1 MPVSIKGQNLGYI
14 HISMILDDYKFL
26 QRRNHFKRIL
36 STLFAFG
43 IGIVASL
50 ILADQ
55 YTDPIKKIANASRK
69 IAEGKARQDTG
80 KRAERTR

>member
-14 HISMILDDYKFL
+14 HISMILDDYKYL
-26 QRRNHFKRIL
+26 QRKNHLKRIL

-43 IGIVASL
+43 IGIIVSL

-55 YTDPIKKIANASRK
+55 YTDPIKKIARASQ
-69 IAEGKARQDTG
+69 EGGGR
-80 KRAERTR
+80 